1 MIFYIY
7 IILSFLLIQINEI
20 SGLKKKI
27 CFLVTDA
34 SSFNVLCRGQLEYI
48 RDNSNFDITL
58 ICGGNDKQFDI
69 LYKRKVGKVI
79 NAKFHRQPSLI
90 KDIKSLA
97 FLIAYLSF
105 NRFDIIV
112 YSTPKALLLG
122 SLAST
127 ITIQKNR
134 IALIRG
140 RVYENYSGS
149 KRKMYEALDRLTLF
163 NSNKAVFIAKSL
175 KDAYSKDGLVNSE
188 NSVIIGSGSSNGV
201 DIFKYKSI
209 KPLKNIVL
217 KEQSSSF
224 RIIMVGRICFDK
236 GLYDLKKILKNI
248 GKLDIKILLVGNIQD
263 KTSGIFLEEL
273 MKNYKNIEHIPF
285 TTDIVSYFQQADL
298 HLFLSHREGFGNVAL
313 EAASCGI
320 PTFAYDVVGVRD
332 SVKNDISGQRFNFKD
347 TLTISKA
354 IIEAANDSNFKD
366 KYPFA
371 RDWAIKNFEQKKVW
385 QNYLNFYLE
394 QL

>member
-1 MIFYIY
+1 M
-7 IILSFLLIQINEI
+7 
-20 SGLKKKI
+20 KKKI
-27 CFLVTDA
+27 CFLITDA
-34 SSFNVLCRGQLEYI
+34 SSFNALCRGQLEYI

-90 KDIKSLA
+90 KDIKSLF
-97 FLIAYLSF
+97 FLIAYFSF
-105 NRFDIIV
+105 NRFDVIV

-122 SLAST
+122 SLASS

-149 KRKMYEALDRLTLF
+149 KRKMYETLDRLALF
-163 NSNKAVFIAKSL
+163 SSNKAVFIAKSL

-201 DIFKYKSI
+201 DIFKYKAL
-209 KPLKNIVL
+209 KPLKNVVI
-217 KEQSSSF
+217 KEKPSFF
-224 RIIMVGRICFDK
+224 RIIIAGRICSDK
-236 GLYDLKKILKNI
+236 GLYDLEKILKNI
-248 GKLDIKILLVGNIQD
+248 EELDVKILLVGNIQD
-263 KTSGIFLEEL
+263 KTSKIFLEEL
-273 MKNYKNIEHIPF
+273 MNNYNNIEHIPF

-298 HLFLSHREGFGNVAL
+298 HLFLSHREGFGNVAI

-332 SVKNDISGQRFNFKD
+332 SVKNGISGQRFDFKD
-347 TLTISKA
+347 TSTISKA

-366 KYPFA
+366 KYPLA
-371 RDWAIKNFEQKKVW
+371 RDWAVENFEQNKVW